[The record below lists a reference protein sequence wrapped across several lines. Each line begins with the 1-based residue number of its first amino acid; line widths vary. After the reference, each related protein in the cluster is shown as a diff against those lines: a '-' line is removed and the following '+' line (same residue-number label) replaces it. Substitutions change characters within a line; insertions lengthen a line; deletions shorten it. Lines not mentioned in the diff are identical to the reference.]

1 MNMADPSPSNSE
13 RTGHEEVF
21 VGRGRIYTLEN
32 EEWLDGG
39 KVEAKVLYSNAS
51 GKYKIWVRKTK
62 VVPTELILYHP
73 ISAEDSVVR
82 CSVQRRCP
90 LW

>member
-1 MNMADPSPSNSE
+1 MADPSPSGSD
-13 RTGHEEVF
+13 RSGHDEIF

-32 EEWLDGG
+32 ESWEDGG

-62 VVPTELILYHP
+62 VVPTELSLYHP
-73 ISAEDSVVR
+73 ISADDSVVR
-82 CSVQRRCP
+82 
-90 LW
+90 